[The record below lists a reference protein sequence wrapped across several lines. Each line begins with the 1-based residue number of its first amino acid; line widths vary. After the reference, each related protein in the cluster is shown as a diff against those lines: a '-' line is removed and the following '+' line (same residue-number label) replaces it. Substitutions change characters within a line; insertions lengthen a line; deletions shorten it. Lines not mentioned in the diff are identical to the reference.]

1 MDNEYGHVLSVTELT
16 QYIKEKFNADP
27 LLNRLRVNGEIFNF
41 KHHSSGHMYFTLK
54 DHNAALRCVMFRS
67 ANRRLNFL
75 PADGM
80 KVIAAGRV
88 TIYEPDGQYQLY
100 VDSLLPEGV
109 GSLYAA
115 FEQLKEKL
123 ATEGLFDSAVKK
135 KLPRLPQR
143 IGVIT
148 SPTGAA
154 VRDIVTTVS
163 RRYPLAEILIVPVL
177 VQGPDA
183 PGQIAEALSF
193 INNVPGVDVII
204 VGRGGG
210 SIEELW
216 AFNEEIVARAIFA
229 SKVPVIS
236 AVGHETDFTIAD
248 FVADVR
254 AATPTAAAEL
264 AVPDSREI
272 RNFLDTA
279 QKRLVTITSG
289 RLEENKRYL
298 AKLASARV
306 LVRPLER
313 VDQARQT
320 LDNLTTGLDVRM
332 NYYLK
337 GLAARLEL
345 MKGKLAALNPQAV
358 LNRGFSICYDSKGN
372 IITDSGCLQ
381 PGDGILL
388 RLRKGRA
395 EAAVTHTYTEE

>member
-1 MDNEYGHVLSVTELT
+1 M
-16 QYIKEKFNADP
+16 
-27 LLNRLRVNGEIFNF
+27 
-41 KHHSSGHMYFTLK
+41 
-54 DHNAALRCVMFRS
+54 
-67 ANRRLNFL
+67 
-75 PADGM
+75 
-80 KVIAAGRV
+80 
-88 TIYEPDGQYQLY
+88 
-100 VDSLLPEGV
+100 
-109 GSLYAA
+109 
-115 FEQLKEKL
+115 
-123 ATEGLFDSAVKK
+123 
-135 KLPRLPQR
+135 
-143 IGVIT
+143 
-148 SPTGAA
+148 
-154 VRDIVTTVS
+154 
-163 RRYPLAEILIVPVL
+163 
-177 VQGPDA
+177 
-183 PGQIAEALSF
+183 
-193 INNVPGVDVII
+193 DVII

-272 RNFLDTA
+272 RNFWDTA

-337 GLAARLEL
+337 
-345 MKGKLAALNPQAV
+345 ALRPAGVNEGEACRVESQAV

-381 PGDGILL
+381 PATVFCCACGKAGPRLL
-388 RLRKGRA
+388 LHIHIRRNNEK
-395 EAAVTHTYTEE
+395 

>member
-27 LLNRLRVNGEIFNF
+27 LLNRLRVNGEISNF

-88 TIYEPDGQYQLY
+88 TIYERDGQYQLY

-143 IGVIT
+143 IGVVT

-183 PGQIAEALSF
+183 PGQIAAALSF
-193 INNVPGVDVII
+193 INSVPGVDVII

-298 AKLASARV
+298 TKLASARV

-320 LDNLTTGLDVRM
+320 LDNLTTGLEVRM